1 MKLRALLRNDSSL
14 LIVRGVAA
22 GAAPAPAVVFE
33 MAVAERAGSAA
44 MVAAAPAAASSSV
57 RSLASGEAEPA
68 EATEA
73 FCLLSLDVFLLESE
87 RFALRGGGESRVVGD
102 HCHVSKTDK
111 GGFQQ
116 NGTKGCSG

>member
-1 MKLRALLRNDSSL
+1 M
-14 LIVRGVAA
+14 RGVAA

-68 EATEA
+68 EAAEA

-102 HCHVSKTDK
+102 RCHVSKTDK
-111 GGFQQ
+111 GGFQ
-116 NGTKGCSG
+116 